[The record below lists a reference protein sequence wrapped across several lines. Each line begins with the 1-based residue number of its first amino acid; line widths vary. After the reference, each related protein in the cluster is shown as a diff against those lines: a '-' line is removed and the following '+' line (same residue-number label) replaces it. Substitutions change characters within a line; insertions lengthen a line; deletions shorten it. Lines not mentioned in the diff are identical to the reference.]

1 MAKVAVN
8 DRCDASASWFAR
20 FPGSIVMKR
29 SRTGTAL
36 LAGATMAVA
45 APVASAQ
52 RVEAPTRLAV
62 VGVTLVD
69 GTGAPPR
76 PGTTILVSNGRIT
89 AIGPTDRVAIPA
101 GTTRINGAGR
111 FVIPGLWDMHV
122 HITARAATRFS
133 NGRPDYMAAADYYF
147 PYFLASGV
155 TGIRDMSGQLADLN
169 EMRRRVAAGQLD
181 GPRMLVTGHKIGDRE
196 PVIPHGPKGY
206 PDEAS
211 VRKAIQLLR
220 ENRADFVRL
229 EELRPDLYPAL
240 FAAARQAQ
248 LPVVGHV
255 PPNLGLVRASD
266 MGIKSV
272 EHLMD
277 VLVTTSSDSGALR
290 EEMLDGITLWD
301 RVLIRLHKRQQWEV
315 FRRQIVHATST
326 QDDAGSAALMQ
337 TSVSNGTWMVPTL
350 VANRD
355 VMRLRPDTGI
365 ARVSSRLLPM
375 ELRMETRSWWRNDKA
390 LANVQFS
397 RQMQL
402 VGQMQ
407 RSGVKLLAGTDAP
420 GTARLPGE
428 SLIEELELMVQAG
441 LTPAQALATA
451 TRSPAEFAGTAD
463 SLGTLVPGKLAD
475 FVLLDANPL
484 DRIGNLRQVAG
495 VSVGGRYRSRP
506 ELTRAV
512 SMAEGLRV
520 TWDGTYIARLK
531 AREAGQL
538 AKAKGKGGKPTLA
551 GAIQ

>member
-1 MAKVAVN
+1 
-8 DRCDASASWFAR
+8 
-20 FPGSIVMKR
+20 MKR

-36 LAGATMAVA
+36 LAVISIAVA

-52 RVEAPTRLAV
+52 RVDAPTRLAV
-62 VGVTLVD
+62 VGVTLID

-76 PGTTILVSNGRIT
+76 PGTTILVSNGHIT
-89 AIGPTDRVAIPA
+89 AIGPTDRVTIPA

-111 FVIPGLWDMHV
+111 YVIPGLWDMHV

-220 ENRADFVRL
+220 ANGADFVKL

-315 FRRQIVHATST
+315 FRRQVVHATST
-326 QDDAGSAALMQ
+326 QDDAGASALMQ
-337 TSVSNGTWMVPTL
+337 KLASNGTWMVPTL

-365 ARVSSRLLPM
+365 ARWSSRLLPM
-375 ELRMETRSWWRNDKA
+375 ELRMESRSWWRNDKA
-390 LANVQFS
+390 LADEQFS

-402 VGQMQ
+402 VGEMQ

-451 TRSPAEFAGTAD
+451 TRGPAEFMGTAD
-463 SLGTLVPGKLAD
+463 SLGTLVTGKLAD
-475 FVLLDANPL
+475 FVVLDANPL

-495 VSVGGRYRSRP
+495 VSVNGHYRSRP
-506 ELTRAV
+506 ELTRGV

-520 TWDGTYIARLK
+520 TWDGNYIARRK
-531 AREAGQL
+531 AQDTEQL
-538 AKAKGKGGKPTLA
+538 AKAKDKSGKPTLA
-551 GAIQ
+551 GAIP